1 MTRKFFLAMAL
12 ATALSS
18 SAEKTGAITP
28 EMLDCFKASY
38 QDNASNRAIHN
49 ALNATGIN
57 KIAFNEKVRNNFD
70 DHFSHKVKTQ
80 GITDQKASG
89 RCWLFTS
96 LNMLRAQAMAEH
108 DLPQLTFSQNYNF
121 FYDQLEKANLFL
133 QSVIDTSD
141 LPMTDRQVEWLF
153 KNPLSDGGTFCGAID
168 LITKYG
174 VVPSEVM
181 AETEVANNTATF
193 SRLLSS
199 KLRED
204 GLRLRNAKATGKK
217 GADLKDLKKEQLAEV
232 YRFLALALGEPPTE
246 FKWTRRDKEGNAVE
260 TKDYTP
266 ESFFNE
272 YLGNDLKNGYVMLM
286 NDPSRDYWK
295 VYRIDYDRHS
305 YDGMDWTFLNVPM
318 EDIKKAAIESI
329 KDSTAMYFSCD
340 VGKFLDKERGTLD
353 TENYDYESL
362 FGTHFGMDKAERI
375 ATWDSASA
383 HAMTLSGVD
392 LDEDGSP
399 KKWLIEN
406 SWGNVGQNGYLIAT
420 DKWMDEYLFRL
431 VIEKKYA
438 SPKILKAME
447 QKPIAL
453 PSWDVLF

>member
-12 ATALSS
+12 ATALSL

-38 QDNASNRAIHN
+38 QDNAPNRAIHN

-70 DHFSHKVKTQ
+70 DHFSLKVKTQ

-121 FYDQLEKANLFL
+121 FFDQLEKANLFL
-133 QSVIDTSD
+133 QSVIDTYD

-181 AETEVANNTATF
+181 AETEVANNTVTF

-217 GADLKDLKKEQLAEV
+217 DADLQELKKEQLAEV

-295 VYRIDYDRHS
+295 VYRIDFDRHS
-305 YDGMDWTFLNVPM
+305 YDGMDWTFLNDPM

-375 ATWDSASA
+375 ATWDSSSA

-392 LDEDGSP
+392 LGEDGSP

-431 VIEKKYA
+431 VIDKKYA

>member
-1 MTRKFFLAMAL
+1 
-12 ATALSS
+12 
-18 SAEKTGAITP
+18 
-28 EMLDCFKASY
+28 
-38 QDNASNRAIHN
+38 
-49 ALNATGIN
+49 
-57 KIAFNEKVRNNFD
+57 
-70 DHFSHKVKTQ
+70 
-80 GITDQKASG
+80 
-89 RCWLFTS
+89 
-96 LNMLRAQAMAEH
+96 
-108 DLPQLTFSQNYNF
+108 
-121 FYDQLEKANLFL
+121 
-133 QSVIDTSD
+133 
-141 LPMTDRQVEWLF
+141 
-153 KNPLSDGGTFCGAID
+153 
-168 LITKYG
+168 
-174 VVPSEVM
+174 
-181 AETEVANNTATF
+181 
-193 SRLLSS
+193 
-199 KLRED
+199 
-204 GLRLRNAKATGKK
+204 
-217 GADLKDLKKEQLAEV
+217 
-232 YRFLALALGEPPTE
+232 
-246 FKWTRRDKEGNAVE
+246 
-260 TKDYTP
+260 
-266 ESFFNE
+266 
-272 YLGNDLKNGYVMLM
+272 
-286 NDPSRDYWK
+286 
-295 VYRIDYDRHS
+295 
-305 YDGMDWTFLNVPM
+305 MDWTFLNVPM

-420 DKWMDEYLFRL
+420 DRWMDEYLFRL